1 MAKQKVGLSRKAIY
15 TVKGFTGTLDE
26 IASYF
31 SINVN
36 TLCTRLYTGMSLLEA
51 VTLPVNKKMSIC
63 ASTIHQ
69 IGNFKGDSD
78 ACNNWFGVR
87 IPSYNRAH
95 TDKVQKLI
103 SDYVKPEFYQ
113 IGKKYKG
120 TLRAISEDYGIP
132 ESKLRTS
139 LKEGIM
145 PAEVLKQA
153 GISVD

>member
-1 MAKQKVGLSRKAIY
+1 MCDFMAKQRVGLSRKAIY

-31 SINVN
+31 GINVN
-36 TLCTRLYTGMSLLEA
+36 TLCTRLYIGMSLLEA
-51 VTLPVNKKMSIC
+51 VTLPVNKKMSNC
-63 ASTIHQ
+63 TTITVHQ
-69 IGNFKGDSD
+69 IGTFKGDAD
-78 ACNNWFGVR
+78 ACNNWFGVK
-87 IPSYNRAH
+87 IPSYYRAN
-95 TDKVQKLI
+95 TAKVQKII

-139 LKEGIM
+139 LKE
-145 PAEVLKQA
+145 LCRWKF
-153 GISVD
+153 